1 MYFIGFPNN
10 LQSLIRAEMYTVAFL
25 YNINIQKAINL
36 TSWLLPSVICKA
48 YFYVIYSALF

>member
-1 MYFIGFPNN
+1 MHFIGLPNN
-10 LQSLIRAEMYTVAFL
+10 LQSLIRPEMYTVAFL

-36 TSWLLPSVICKA
+36 TSWLLSSVICKT